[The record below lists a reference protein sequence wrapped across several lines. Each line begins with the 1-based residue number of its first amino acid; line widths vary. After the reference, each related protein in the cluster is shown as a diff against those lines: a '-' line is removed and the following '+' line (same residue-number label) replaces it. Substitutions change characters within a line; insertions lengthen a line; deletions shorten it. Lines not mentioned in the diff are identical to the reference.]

1 VIALIERLHRHFLEV
16 VDLEVDRLG
25 VRDVNNVQAL
35 MLFSICDAEMSVGDL
50 ILRGCYLGA
59 NASYNV
65 KKLVENSYLSHQR
78 SVHDRRSNRIRLT
91 EKGAKLRDRL
101 QSMHERHVEMLE
113 QAATTKDD
121 LRAAAVA
128 LRGLERFWSGVKG

>member
-1 VIALIERLHRHFLEV
+1 
-16 VDLEVDRLG
+16 
-25 VRDVNNVQAL
+25 
-35 MLFSICDAEMSVGDL
+35 
-50 ILRGCYLGA
+50 
-59 NASYNV
+59 
-65 KKLVENSYLSHQR
+65 
-78 SVHDRRSNRIRLT
+78 LT